1 MWNASSLRTSECG
14 GEEGCV
20 CGLCVVWRG
29 GEGCMCGVKGG
40 MYVWCGG
47 VCVWRRGV
55 VGGEGCSYGIGV
67 CSALL
72 IYHTPFFSSQS

>member
-1 MWNASSLRTSECG
+1 MLAPYVPVSV
-14 GEEGCV
+14 EGRRGV
-20 CGLCVVWRG
+20 FVAYVWRG